1 MASGNGVRAGIIAA
15 VLPCAAGSAWAGEAA
30 AAGGKG
36 WAGWLDPAAVAAVAA
51 LVVLAVLS
59 SAERRR
65 RKNQQRDLA
74 PNAGRSAKVTPI
86 SVEREPR
93 LPASEKVP
101 SRRAA
106 ARQR

>member
-1 MASGNGVRAGIIAA
+1 MASGNGIRAGIIAA
-15 VLPCAAGSAWAGEAA
+15 VLSSAAGSAWAGEA

-65 RKNQQRDLA
+65 RRSQQRDLA

-93 LPASEKVP
+93 LETSGKAP

-106 ARQR
+106 GRQH